1 MQEPSARPAHP
12 EREALLEQLI
22 DRLAT
27 LPSIGRKSAQRLA
40 YHLLSRPLEEVSDF
54 AATVSEARRRIHP
67 CSVCGNHTEFDICR
81 ICLNPRRQ
89 QNLICVVEKPAE
101 VAAFEKTGSF
111 QGVYHVLGGC
121 LSPLDGIGPGELRLE
136 SLFRRVTADGVEII
150 IALNT
155 NAEGEATATYI
166 SQRLVGSKVRITRLA
181 RGIPVGSDLEYVDEL
196 TMLRAL
202 ESRVEFQ

>member
-1 MQEPSARPAHP
+1 MQEMPTRPALP
-12 EREALLEQLI
+12 EREVLLEQLI

-40 YHLLSRPLEEVSDF
+40 YHLLSRPLEEVADF

-67 CSVCGNHTEFDICR
+67 CSVCGNHTEYDACR

-121 LSPLDGIGPGELRLE
+121 LSPLDGIGPGELRLDA
-136 SLFRRVTADGVEII
+136 LFRRASTDGAEII

-166 SQRLVGSKVRITRLA
+166 SQKLAGTQTRITRLA

-202 ESRVEFQ
+202 ESRVEFR